1 MDQFLP
7 QTNQWTNKVFL
18 ASTEILGGALDDMS
32 SGMCHLKFL
41 SVQQKMY
48 LLGKQICS

>member
-18 ASTEILGGALDDMS
+18 ASTEILGGALDDMF
-32 SGMCHLKFL
+32 SGMCHLKFS

-48 LLGKQICS
+48 L